1 MDKVPLTPTDDSQD
15 EKCSSCRYWDAESAD
30 EYENE
35 DDSDCR
41 RYPPRHNRPGE
52 DDHDALAWGHPR
64 TKANDWCGEW
74 KGKAVEKGGIA
85 AILGKWPGDETEEEI
100 ADALARETP

>member
-30 EYENE
+30 EYEN
-35 DDSDCR
+35 
-41 RYPPRHNRPGE
+41 E